1 MVSSVEMVLCA
12 IHHATT
18 LLFGVFAS
26 AALCGVEINGR
37 HSLELVGVGAVTGTA
52 FAIANLVGGELLA
65 RQVYP
70 LVVHLPLVI
79 YLCARYRLS
88 PLLAVLGITSAYLS
102 CQFSNWMGIA
112 AFAATD
118 SQIAYYLARIA
129 TTLAVFAVLLHWAGD
144 IGPRLAIKSTTE
156 LGILLILP
164 LVYYV
169 FDYATNVYTTLFH
182 SGSVVTVE
190 FLAFALCAFYLMF
203 LAVYLREYEAKEIA
217 ERERWMLAT
226 RDSAAIKELEAW
238 RQSGRELS
246 VLRHDMRHYLR
257 GLAALIEEGHTDEAL
272 ERMAKRPNLRVLATG
287 GVDHGA
293 QVELRS
299 VDGGMLVQEV
309 DHVTEDPAT
318 FTFPTDRKPTD
329 AEMAELEFAWKVC
342 KGVKSNAIL
351 VSKGKAGIGMGPGQ
365 PNRVDSALLAC
376 ERAEDFCEREGVE
389 KGGFACA
396 SDAFFP
402 FRDNVDVL
410 AKHGVTCIIQPG
422 GSKRD
427 DESIQACNEHNI
439 AMVFTGARHFRH

>member
-1 MVSSVEMVLCA
+1 MVSSVEMVLWA

-26 AALCGVEINGR
+26 AALCGVEINRR
-37 HSLELVGVGAVTGTA
+37 HALELVLVGAVTGCA
-52 FAIANLVGGELLA
+52 FGLANAVGGELFA

-88 PLLAVLGITSAYLS
+88 PLLAALGITSAYLS

-203 LAVYLREYEAKEIA
+203 LAVYLREYEEKETA
-217 ERERWMLAT
+217 ERERWMLET

-246 VLRHDMRHYLR
+246 ILRHDMRRFCANETVNIALSSFNSDINRNGITANLR
-257 GLAALIEEGHTDEAL
+257 AAVPETIHVGDADLFSVLSNALENAITAASAAPQGKRFVDFDLRLEDGQLLLLVSNTFDRAPRMVDGMPVAGHTGHGFGTKSIKLAV
-272 ERMAKRPNLRVLATG
+272 ERMNGNCQFRINGDRF
-287 GVDHGA
+287 
-293 QVELRS
+293 ELRA
-299 VDGGMLVQEV
+299 VM
-309 DHVTEDPAT
+309 
-318 FTFPTDRKPTD
+318 
-329 AEMAELEFAWKVC
+329 
-342 KGVKSNAIL
+342 
-351 VSKGKAGIGMGPGQ
+351 
-365 PNRVDSALLAC
+365 
-376 ERAEDFCEREGVE
+376 
-389 KGGFACA
+389 
-396 SDAFFP
+396 
-402 FRDNVDVL
+402 
-410 AKHGVTCIIQPG
+410 
-422 GSKRD
+422 
-427 DESIQACNEHNI
+427 
-439 AMVFTGARHFRH
+439 

>member
-1 MVSSVEMVLCA
+1 MVSSVEMVLWA

-26 AALCGVEINGR
+26 AALCGIEINRR
-37 HSLELVGVGAVTGTA
+37 HTLELVLVGAVTGCA
-52 FAIANLVGGELLA
+52 FGLANAVGGELFA

-164 LVYYV
+164 LVYYI

-203 LAVYLREYEAKEIA
+203 LTVYLREYEEKETA
-217 ERERWMLAT
+217 ERERWMLET

-246 VLRHDMRHYLR
+246 ILRHDMRHFLR

-272 ERMAKRPNLRVLATG
+272 KRIDELCEAGDRAAVPETVHVGDADLFSVLSNALENAITAASAAPQGKRFVDFDLRFEDGQLLLLVSNTFDRAPRMVDGMPVAAHTGHGFGTKSIKLAVERMNGNCQFRINGDRF
-287 GVDHGA
+287 
-293 QVELRS
+293 ELRA
-299 VDGGMLVQEV
+299 VM
-309 DHVTEDPAT
+309 
-318 FTFPTDRKPTD
+318 
-329 AEMAELEFAWKVC
+329 
-342 KGVKSNAIL
+342 
-351 VSKGKAGIGMGPGQ
+351 
-365 PNRVDSALLAC
+365 
-376 ERAEDFCEREGVE
+376 
-389 KGGFACA
+389 
-396 SDAFFP
+396 
-402 FRDNVDVL
+402 
-410 AKHGVTCIIQPG
+410 
-422 GSKRD
+422 
-427 DESIQACNEHNI
+427 
-439 AMVFTGARHFRH
+439 

>member
-1 MVSSVEMVLCA
+1 MVSSVEMVLWA

-26 AALCGVEINGR
+26 AALCGIEINRR
-37 HSLELVGVGAVTGTA
+37 HALELVGVGAATGAA
-52 FAIANLVGGELLA
+52 FSIANVVGGELFA

-70 LVVHLPLVI
+70 LVVHLPLTV

-88 PLLAVLGITSAYLS
+88 PLLAALGVTSAYLS

-129 TTLAVFAVLLHWAGD
+129 TTLGVFAVLLHWARD

-203 LAVYLREYEAKEIA
+203 LAVYLREYEAKETA

-226 RDSAAIKELEAW
+226 RDNAAIKELEAW

-246 VLRHDMRHYLR
+246 VLRHDMRHFLR
-257 GLAALIEEGHTDEAL
+257 GLAVLIEEGHIDEAL
-272 ERMAKRPNLRVLATG
+272 ERIDDLCETNDRTAVRRYCANDTVNIALSSFISDINQHDITADLRAAVPESVHVADVDLFSVLSNALDNAIVAASAAPQGKRFVDLNLRYEDGQLLLLVSNTFDRPPHMVDGMPIAQHAGHGFGTKSIKLAVERMNG
-287 GVDHGA
+287 NCQFRINGDRF
-293 QVELRS
+293 ELRA
-299 VDGGMLVQEV
+299 VM
-309 DHVTEDPAT
+309 
-318 FTFPTDRKPTD
+318 
-329 AEMAELEFAWKVC
+329 
-342 KGVKSNAIL
+342 
-351 VSKGKAGIGMGPGQ
+351 
-365 PNRVDSALLAC
+365 
-376 ERAEDFCEREGVE
+376 
-389 KGGFACA
+389 
-396 SDAFFP
+396 
-402 FRDNVDVL
+402 
-410 AKHGVTCIIQPG
+410 
-422 GSKRD
+422 
-427 DESIQACNEHNI
+427 
-439 AMVFTGARHFRH
+439 

>member
-1 MVSSVEMVLCA
+1 MISSVEMVLWA

-26 AALCGVEINGR
+26 AALCGIEINRR
-37 HSLELVGVGAVTGTA
+37 HALELVGVGAATGAA
-52 FAIANLVGGELLA
+52 FSIANVVGGELFA

-70 LVVHLPLVI
+70 LVVHLPLTV

-88 PLLAVLGITSAYLS
+88 PLLAALGVTSAYLS

-144 IGPRLAIKSTTE
+144 IGPCLAIKSPTE

-164 LVYYV
+164 LVYYI

-203 LAVYLREYEAKEIA
+203 LAVYLREYEEKETA
-217 ERERWMLAT
+217 ERERWMLET

-246 VLRHDMRHYLR
+246 ILRHDMRHFLR
-257 GLAALIEEGHTDEAL
+257 GLATLIEEGHTDEAL
-272 ERMAKRPNLRVLATG
+272 KRIDELCEAGDRTAVRRFCANETVNIALSSFNSDINRNGITADLFSVLSNALENAITAASAASQGKRFVDLDLRLEDGQLLLLVSNTFGRAPRMVDGMPVTEHAGHGFGTKSIKLAVERMNGNCQFRINGDRF
-287 GVDHGA
+287 
-293 QVELRS
+293 ELRA
-299 VDGGMLVQEV
+299 VM
-309 DHVTEDPAT
+309 
-318 FTFPTDRKPTD
+318 
-329 AEMAELEFAWKVC
+329 
-342 KGVKSNAIL
+342 
-351 VSKGKAGIGMGPGQ
+351 
-365 PNRVDSALLAC
+365 
-376 ERAEDFCEREGVE
+376 
-389 KGGFACA
+389 
-396 SDAFFP
+396 
-402 FRDNVDVL
+402 
-410 AKHGVTCIIQPG
+410 
-422 GSKRD
+422 
-427 DESIQACNEHNI
+427 
-439 AMVFTGARHFRH
+439 

>member
-1 MVSSVEMVLCA
+1 MVSSVEMVLWA

-26 AALCGVEINGR
+26 AALCGVEINRR
-37 HSLELVGVGAVTGTA
+37 HALELVLVGIVTGAA
-52 FAIANLVGGELLA
+52 FSIANVVGGELFA

-70 LVVHLPLVI
+70 LAVHLPLIV

-88 PLLAVLGITSAYLS
+88 PLLAALGITSAYLS

-203 LAVYLREYEAKEIA
+203 LAVYLREYEEKETA
-217 ERERWMLAT
+217 ERERWMLET

-246 VLRHDMRHYLR
+246 ILRHDMRHFLR

-272 ERMAKRPNLRVLATG
+272 KRIDELCEAGDRTAVRRFCANETVNIALSSFNSDINRNGITANLRAITAASAAPQGKRFVDFDLRLEDGQLLLLVSNTFDRAPRMVDGMPVTRHAGHGFGTKSIKLAVERMNGNCQFRINGDRF
-287 GVDHGA
+287 
-293 QVELRS
+293 ELRA
-299 VDGGMLVQEV
+299 VM
-309 DHVTEDPAT
+309 
-318 FTFPTDRKPTD
+318 
-329 AEMAELEFAWKVC
+329 
-342 KGVKSNAIL
+342 
-351 VSKGKAGIGMGPGQ
+351 
-365 PNRVDSALLAC
+365 
-376 ERAEDFCEREGVE
+376 
-389 KGGFACA
+389 
-396 SDAFFP
+396 
-402 FRDNVDVL
+402 
-410 AKHGVTCIIQPG
+410 
-422 GSKRD
+422 
-427 DESIQACNEHNI
+427 
-439 AMVFTGARHFRH
+439 

>member
-1 MVSSVEMVLCA
+1 MVSSVEMVLWA

-26 AALCGVEINGR
+26 AALCGVEINRR
-37 HSLELVGVGAVTGTA
+37 HALELVLVGAVTGCA
-52 FAIANLVGGELLA
+52 FGLANAVGGELFA

-272 ERMAKRPNLRVLATG
+272 ERIDALCETNDRTAVRRYCANETVNIALSSLSADINAHGIAAASAAPEGKRFVDLDLRYEDGQLLLLVSNTFGRAPHMVDGMPVAQHAGHGFGTKSIKLAVERMNG
-287 GVDHGA
+287 NCQFRINGDRF
-293 QVELRS
+293 ELRA
-299 VDGGMLVQEV
+299 VM
-309 DHVTEDPAT
+309 
-318 FTFPTDRKPTD
+318 
-329 AEMAELEFAWKVC
+329 
-342 KGVKSNAIL
+342 
-351 VSKGKAGIGMGPGQ
+351 
-365 PNRVDSALLAC
+365 
-376 ERAEDFCEREGVE
+376 
-389 KGGFACA
+389 
-396 SDAFFP
+396 
-402 FRDNVDVL
+402 
-410 AKHGVTCIIQPG
+410 
-422 GSKRD
+422 
-427 DESIQACNEHNI
+427 
-439 AMVFTGARHFRH
+439 